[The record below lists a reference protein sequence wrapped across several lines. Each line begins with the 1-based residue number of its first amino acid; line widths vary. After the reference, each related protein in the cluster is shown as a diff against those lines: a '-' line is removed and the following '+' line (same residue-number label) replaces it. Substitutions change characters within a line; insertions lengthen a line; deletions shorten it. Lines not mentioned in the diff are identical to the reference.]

1 VLISK
6 PKRYDEGDFMRTIMA
21 VTMMIGLSGLATNAD
36 ANSGPTKLPKGAEAG
51 MWTTTPIPEVSACI
65 ARALGAPAVDN
76 AVTATNGTR
85 YEIGAPTEKNTV
97 YTTQVS
103 RFGPLATDAADVNIA
118 LCT

>member
-103 RFGPLATDAADVNIA
+103 RFGPLASDAADVNIA
-118 LCT
+118 LCA